1 MNQLSTEKRA
11 QMVGLLVEGNSIRA
25 TSRLSGVAYATVI
38 KFVADIGR
46 ACTEYQDKT
55 LRNITARRVQADE
68 IWAFCYAKDKNIPE
82 HMRGQKGIGSV
93 WTWVALDADSK
104 LAISWLV
111 GSRDGDAATVFLQD
125 VADRLANRVQLT
137 TDGHNAYLEAVESAF
152 GAGIDYSMLVKLYGQ
167 APDAEKRYSP
177 PECIGCKRH
186 VMIGKPDFKH
196 ISTSYT
202 ERQNLTMRMSMRRFT
217 RLTNAFSKKIE
228 NHAHSVALHF
238 MWYNFGRVHKT
249 LRVTPA
255 MEAGIVNHV
264 WTLEDVA
271 ALVEN
276 LSEYQPKKRG
286 PYKKRNS
293 N

>member
-1 MNQLSTEKRA
+1 MNRLSTEKRA

-46 ACTEYQDKT
+46 ACTDYQDRT
-55 LRNITARRVQADE
+55 LRNITARRIQADE

-93 WTWVALDADSK
+93 WTWVALDADCK

-111 GSRDGDAATVFLQD
+111 GDRDGKAATVFLQD

-137 TDGHNAYLEAVESAF
+137 TDGHKAYLQAVESAF
-152 GAGIDYSMLVKLYGQ
+152 GNEIDYAILEKIYGT

-177 PECIGCKRH
+177 PECISCKRH
-186 VMIGKPDFKH
+186 VLMGKPNPEFV
-196 ISTSYT
+196 STSYT
-202 ERQNLTMRMSMRRFT
+202 ERQNLTMRMSMRHFT

-255 MEAGIVNHV
+255 MEAGITDHV

-271 ALVEN
+271 ALVDN

-286 PYKKRNS
+286 SYKKRDS